1 MLLKGAAA
9 ARHNMHGRTVGRHWA
24 GLRPLYDDRRPVIG
38 KLSQNVLIAGGHFKI
53 GVGTAPITSRII
65 GDIVQ
70 GKELDSTAKSFD
82 PLRKVC
88 K

>member
-1 MLLKGAAA
+1 M
-9 ARHNMHGRTVGRHWA
+9 
-24 GLRPLYDDRRPVIG
+24 
-38 KLSQNVLIAGGHFKI
+38 LIAGGHFKI